1 MTRGISVVT
10 ARHGL
15 FDSSVIA
22 SPSSRKPRRADKSRC
37 SSVEQMV
44 CAYLHTSN
52 TLHLLSDIGSPDSIV
67 HGTSRLLLVAR
78 KMFLLHRNKALIQ
91 SSLRSRRAPC
101 WHELSQYSCP
111 SCNSMPVLPPVPQAL
126 AVPSRLAP
134 ASLSAPHTPEV
145 LIAHADKHCA
155 LLPARPDLLRPRP
168 DGKDVVLVTG
178 TTGNFGCVLLEAL
191 LENPGISLV
200 YAVNRR
206 GSRSRERQ
214 RASFRARELD
224 EDLLDSDKLRF
235 VEAELGIPGLGLDEE
250 LLDEVSCGRHATLLM
265 LMGPQIRGSV
275 SHIIHNGEYLLA
287 C

>member
-1 MTRGISVVT
+1 M
-10 ARHGL
+10 
-15 FDSSVIA
+15 
-22 SPSSRKPRRADKSRC
+22 
-37 SSVEQMV
+37 
-44 CAYLHTSN
+44 
-52 TLHLLSDIGSPDSIV
+52 
-67 HGTSRLLLVAR
+67 
-78 KMFLLHRNKALIQ
+78 
-91 SSLRSRRAPC
+91 
-101 WHELSQYSCP
+101 
-111 SCNSMPVLPPVPQAL
+111 
-126 AVPSRLAP
+126 
-134 ASLSAPHTPEV
+134 
-145 LIAHADKHCA
+145 
-155 LLPARPDLLRPRP
+155 
-168 DGKDVVLVTG
+168 
-178 TTGNFGCVLLEAL
+178 EAL